1 MVKHPASLTLLIA
14 LVATVPT
21 VATEGGPPRSGVGGR
36 HATSARSS
44 GTFRVVPDT
53 LGVRR
58 GANLFHTFEKFD
70 VHTGETVT
78 FSQTQGGTI
87 SSVFARVTGSDISLI
102 DGTLGSTITGADF
115 YLLNPNGVIFGPN
128 ASLRIDGS
136 FTATTANHLT
146 FTDGVRFSATHPTDG
161 DSLTSAP
168 LKSFGFLNAAPGKIE
183 FNGATINSAPG
194 KGFFAIAGPI
204 AFDTST
210 ITNDS
215 GPLTLISVNRPT
227 EVLPGASAKDTGR
240 TATRRP
246 KKDED
251 TGIFL
256 YISNLTTAGETPG
269 QITLVAPKLTLN
281 NSFIT
286 STISGA
292 GIGLPITTYSAGTT
306 LLTEDSAVLTKTETT
321 GKAGPVSMTAGFLR
335 IAGSEIGSTAP
346 LTSSKEASTGRVSIR
361 AGQLQV
367 RTGGKIIASNE
378 GAGRTT
384 ALSLRVNG
392 HLSVAGTDAIIGD
405 ARLIEPP
412 DFEDDHKPH
421 GGDIHIRAGTISVS
435 RNGRI
440 ASNTESTGRSG
451 NVTVAAK
458 AIHLETDGSIE
469 SNTAGPGNGGNVS
482 VSTDKLTIGKP
493 GNIQRA
499 GIFANND
506 SPRAQSIGGNIAIR
520 AETINIGPGGLITTR
535 VTGPGRAGNISV
547 RGGEMNIERRNS
559 NVKTGLAAD
568 AAAGGPGH
576 GGNVDVR
583 LRNLTVANGAQITS
597 NTTGSGPAGNVRITA
612 DKMTIF
618 GVGGTPDALAQSLVG
633 SECETDATGPGGDL
647 TIKVGT
653 LNIRADGRLSA
664 STFGSGPA
672 GDVHIDAN
680 TILIDA
686 ANGTG
691 TGIVS
696 ESVSKT
702 VGGPGGNVW
711 VNAND
716 LTLLGGG
723 RISAT
728 TFGPGASGDVNV
740 TARNAFFSANGE
752 LQKTGLVAESRP
764 GATGAG
770 GSIHATFGTLSLDN
784 GTITATTAGPGAGGS
799 IFVDADLVRMDK
811 RSEIA
816 AASKGTGS
824 AGSVAVTSAT
834 RIDLRSGS
842 SITVKSAL
850 SDAGSIRL
858 VAPDYI
864 TLQDSKILAEAG
876 LNGGDVFIDPQ
887 FVILDHSTI
896 SANAILGAGGN
907 ITLIADTFLSS
918 ESAVTASSEA
928 SVQGTIDIQSPDA
941 QVANALTALPG
952 GFLGIEIK
960 LTDRCPMRLSSELSS
975 FLVIGRGGLPPAPE
989 DMR

>member
-1 MVKHPASLTLLIA
+1 M
-14 LVATVPT
+14 VATVPT
-21 VATEGGPPRSGVGGR
+21 VATAGGPPSSSIRGINNRSVG
-36 HATSARSS
+36 A
-44 GTFRVVPDT
+44 FREVPDT

-58 GANLFHTFEKFD
+58 GVNLFHTFEKFD
-70 VHTGETVT
+70 IRTGETVT
-78 FSQTQGGTI
+78 FTQTQSGTV
-87 SSVFARVTGSDISLI
+87 SSIFARVTGSDVSTI
-102 DGTLGSTITGADF
+102 DGILRSTVPGADF
-115 YLLNPNGVIFGPN
+115 YLLNPNGVIFGAN
-128 ASLRIDGS
+128 ASIQVDGS

-146 FTDGVRFSATHPTDG
+146 LTDGIRFSATHPADDDT
-161 DSLTSAP
+161 LTSAP

-183 FNGATINSAPG
+183 FNGATIHSAPG
-194 KGFFAIAGPI
+194 KGFSAIAGPI
-204 AFDTST
+204 AFDTAT

-227 EVLPGASAKDTGR
+227 EVLPNASVKDTGR

-246 KKDED
+246 GKDED
-251 TGIFL
+251 TGVFL
-256 YISNLTTAGETPG
+256 YISSLTTAGETPG
-269 QITLVAPKLTLN
+269 QITLIAPKLTLN
-281 NSFIT
+281 NSFVT
-286 STISGA
+286 STITGSGV
-292 GIGLPITTYSAGTT
+292 GLPITTYSAGTT
-306 LLTEDSAVLTKTETT
+306 LLSDNSAVLTKTETT
-321 GKAGPVSMTAGFLR
+321 GKAGPVSMTAGVLR
-335 IAGSEIGSTAP
+335 ISASEIGSTAP
-346 LTSSKEASTGRVSIR
+346 IASFKEASTGRVSIR
-361 AGQLQV
+361 AGQIHV

-378 GAGRTT
+378 GAGRT
-384 ALSLRVNG
+384 ADISLGVHG

-412 DFEDDHKPH
+412 DFEEDHKPH
-421 GGDIHIRAGTISVS
+421 GGNLNIRAGTISVT

-451 NVTVAAK
+451 NVTVVAK
-458 AIHLETDGSIE
+458 AIHLNTDGSIE

-482 VSTDKLTIGKP
+482 VTADKLIIGKS
-493 GNIQRA
+493 GNIQRS

-506 SPRAQSIGGNIAIR
+506 SPRTQSFGGNIAIR

-568 AAAGGPGH
+568 AAAGGSGR

-583 LRNLTVANGAQITS
+583 VHNLTVANGAQITS
-597 NTTGSGPAGNVRITA
+597 NTTGSGPAGNVKITA
-612 DKMTIF
+612 DKLTIF

-647 TIKVGT
+647 TIKAGT

-664 STFGSGPA
+664 STFGRGPA

-702 VGGPGGNVW
+702 SGGSGGNVW
-711 VNAND
+711 VKAND

-740 TARNAFFSANGE
+740 TAKNAYFSARGE
-752 LQKTGLVAESRP
+752 IQKTGLVAESRP

-770 GSIHATFGTLSLDN
+770 GSIHAQFGTLWLNN
-784 GTITATTAGPGAGGS
+784 GAITATTAGPGAGGS
-799 IFVDADLVRMDK
+799 IFVNADFVKMDK
-811 RSEIA
+811 ASEIA
-816 AASKGTGS
+816 AASNGTGS
-824 AGSVAVTSAT
+824 AGSVAITSAS

-858 VAPDYI
+858 IAPDYI
-864 TLQDSKILAEAG
+864 TLENSTILAEAG

-928 SVQGTIDIQSPDA
+928 SVQGTVDIQSPDA
-941 QVANALTALPG
+941 QLANALTALPG

-960 LTDRCPMRLSSELSS
+960 LSERCPMRLSSELSS

-989 DMR
+989 DLR